1 MGHSRYSEGF
11 GDTYMA
17 HEHEQA
23 PKVPG
28 VAEVGGVVDGENV
41 TLDRRLFVQLLAYGQ
56 CHDTA
61 PLLAQLREA
70 AIPAVL
76 YDDVNDP
83 TGVALVAVYEK
94 PELFVS
100 ELRPVL
106 RSGAFAHLTLKPH
119 LTMFGRTYAFGYE
132 KDLEYSLLARPR
144 ERLAAEKNAWG
155 VWYPL
160 RRKGEYETLSPEE
173 QLDVQTDHMRAGR
186 AFARETGIEDVRL
199 ACHGLDENDN
209 DFVVGL
215 LGARLVPLSLVV
227 QLMRK
232 SKQTSRYL
240 EKLGPFFV
248 GKVAGRTLRAPDE
261 APS

>member
-1 MGHSRYSEGF
+1 
-11 GDTYMA
+11 MA
-17 HEHEQA
+17 QEHGED

-28 VAEVGGVVDGENV
+28 LAEVGGAVDGERV

-56 CHDTA
+56 CRDSA
-61 PLLAQLREA
+61 PLLAQLQEA
-70 AIPAVL
+70 EIPAVL

-83 TGVALVAVYEK
+83 TGVALIAVYEN
-94 PELFVS
+94 PERFIG

-106 RSGAFAHLTLKPH
+106 QSGAFAHLAPKPH

-132 KDLEYSLLARPR
+132 KDLVHSLITKPQQ
-144 ERLAAEKNAWG
+144 RLAAEKNQWG

-160 RRKGEYETLSPEE
+160 RRKGEYETLTAEE

-215 LGARLVPLSLVV
+215 MGARLVPLSLVV

-248 GKVAGRTLRAPDE
+248 GKVAGRTIRAPE
-261 APS
+261 SNPG